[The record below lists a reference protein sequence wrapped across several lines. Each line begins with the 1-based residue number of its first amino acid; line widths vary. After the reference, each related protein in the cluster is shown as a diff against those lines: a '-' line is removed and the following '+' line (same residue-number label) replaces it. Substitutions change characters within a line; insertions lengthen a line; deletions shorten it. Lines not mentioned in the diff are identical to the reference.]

1 MSCLDGER
9 RYGLRPG
16 QQQIGRVARIP
27 QQPASEERLL
37 HRHVASG
44 GPEVLI
50 KITAWR
56 SRCGDP
62 LVCLSLFLSL
72 PFDSFYC
79 ATRSGRSAPRN
90 TAFEQNT
97 TSFFGRLRL
106 DGPPLFCWRSL
117 LLKHGLLDLP
127 YFFWHDK
134 NRTVQKHSA
143 VYLVTSSG
151 STNTDTTVD

>member
-9 RYGLRPG
+9 RYGLHPG

-106 DGPPLFCWRSL
+106 DGPPLFCWRSFCCWSMAFSTCRI
-117 LLKHGLLDLP
+117 
-127 YFFWHDK
+127 FFFFDMTKIVLFK
-134 NRTVQKHSA
+134 NTA
-143 VYLVTSSG
+143 LFI
-151 STNTDTTVD
+151 